1 MKKVIIIGASGHG
14 RVVFDIVLSVGDVV
28 VGFLDDNQK
37 ENVIGKVDDCEKFN
51 DVEFIIAIGDQNIRE
66 KISKKN
72 LKWYTAIHKS
82 AIISKNVVIG
92 EGSVIMPN
100 VVINNGTKIG
110 RHCIVNTGAIIE
122 HDNNVNDFVHIS
134 VGAKL
139 GGGVTIG
146 KSTWVGIGATI
157 NNNINVCSNCMIGA
171 GAVVI
176 KNIDKSGTY
185 VGVPALLINK

>member
-1 MKKVIIIGASGHG
+1 MIIIGASGHG
-14 RVVFDIVLSVGDVV
+14 RVVSDIVLSTGDEV
-28 VGFLDDNQK
+28 VGFLDDDIQK
-37 ENVIGKVDDCEKFN
+37 NNVIGKIDECEKFN
-51 DVEFIIAIGDQNIRE
+51 NYEFIIAIGNQNIRE

-82 AIISKNVVIG
+82 AIISNNVSIG

-100 VVINNGTKIG
+100 VVINTGSNIG

-122 HDNNVNDFVHIS
+122 HDNKVEDYVHVS
-134 VGAKL
+134 VGAKI
-139 GGGVTIG
+139 GGGVSIG

-157 NNNINVCSNCMIGA
+157 INNVNICANCMIGA

-176 KNIDKSGTY
+176 KNIEDSGVY
-185 VGVPALLINK
+185 VGVPAIKINK